1 MMVVSYGGV
10 GMIEC
15 VPNFSEGRDTRAVR
29 EIANSIAHVPGVTVL
44 GWEADADHHRSVIT
58 FAGPADAVREGALR
72 GVGAAV
78 ELIDLNRHHGVHPR
92 VGAADVVPF
101 APLEGSTLND
111 CIDVANQTGDQ
122 IWERFR
128 VPVYFYE
135 AAARIP
141 ERRHLQNTRRTGFDG
156 RPPDIG
162 DVPAHPTA
170 GAVMVGARNFL
181 IAYNVNLATPDI
193 DIARQIAARVRESS
207 GGFPFV
213 KAMGLH
219 LESTNRAQ
227 VSMNLTNF
235 AEIPLDDL
243 YKTIQDEAAR
253 RGTSIA
259 ECELIGFVPRA
270 AFEKA
275 PEFFRRTRGFEES
288 RIIEN
293 RLSAARR
300 VHPSEQNRRP

>member
-1 MMVVSYGGV
+1 MIVRDDGGV
-10 GMIEC
+10 VIEC
-15 VPNFSEGRDTRAVR
+15 VPNFSEGRDKNVVR
-29 EIANSIAHVPGVTVL
+29 EIADRIAQVPGVTLL

-58 FAGPADAVREGALR
+58 FAGPADVVREGALR

-78 ELIDLNRHHGVHPR
+78 ERIDLNKHQGVHPR

-101 APLEGSTLND
+101 VPLEGSTLAD
-111 CIDVANQTGDQ
+111 CVEIAHQAGEQ

-141 ERRHLQNTRRTGFDG
+141 ERKALQNTRRKGFDG

-162 DVPAHPTA
+162 DVAAHPTA
-170 GAVMVGARNFL
+170 GGVMVGARNFL
-181 IAYNVNLATPDI
+181 IAYNVDLATPDVE
-193 DIARQIAARVRESS
+193 IAKAIAARIRESS
-207 GGFPFV
+207 GGFRVV

-219 LESTNRAQ
+219 LDSTNRAQ

-235 AEIPLDDL
+235 AETPLDDL
-243 YKTIQDEAAR
+243 YRAIEAEAAR
-253 RGTSIA
+253 LGTSIA
-259 ECELIGFVPRA
+259 ESELIGFVPKA

-275 PEFFRRTRGFEES
+275 PEFFRRTRGFEEL

-293 RLSAARR
+293 ELTRR
-300 VHPSEQNRRP
+300 A